1 MVEHVYH
8 PGVADVD
15 EEPHRNAWLRRGILL
30 LVAVP
35 LVAVIASAAASL
47 IPDRL
52 ILDSLVE
59 GVQRSAI
66 IDVPQVGVS
75 GRGVDVF
82 SDCIALTMGLGD
94 TDGGLAT
101 NWLRS
106 PTLGSCDVAIESIRR
121 YGDGQGLSGGYEY
134 FRYWHGYT
142 AVSRP
147 LVAAIGVSG
156 ARIVLFWALIGV
168 LAVFARRLWR
178 FHGAIAPIALLGPF
192 LLTSDTVELARSL
205 PHGLPALVAIAGAWG
220 VHRAAAGPEPDGPR
234 APWSRADDLRLATV
248 AFVSGATY
256 VYVDLLTTPP
266 GAWALVTC
274 AALLASARRLGGTRL
289 AGRGGLVA
297 AAWIIAWVWTWVSK
311 WMIAAT
317 VLGIDRV
324 RESVGDAVDERI
336 AGEREYLDLSLFS
349 SIELN
354 VETWLRH
361 PLTPAVLVA
370 IAVGTLLAW
379 RSAAHRRVWRS
390 RLIVAAPAL
399 LPLLW
404 FEVLRNHSLVH
415 VLFVH
420 RSLGVTAGIVALAL
434 LVRPSSLRVQ
444 EPDEHDDPILSDEGV
459 PAHR

>member
-1 MVEHVYH
+1 
-8 PGVADVD
+8 VADVG
-15 EEPHRNAWLRRGILL
+15 EIPHRTTWFRRGILL
-30 LVAVP
+30 LIGVP
-35 LVAVIASAAASL
+35 LAAVVASATASL
-47 IPDRL
+47 VPDRL

-59 GVQRSAI
+59 GVERSAI

-82 SDCIALTMGLGD
+82 SDCIALTIGLGD
-94 TDGGLAT
+94 SDGGLAT

-106 PTLGSCDVAIESIRR
+106 PTLGSCEGAIESIER

-147 LVAAIGVSG
+147 LVAAVGVSG
-156 ARIVLFWALIGV
+156 ARIVLFWAFIGV

-178 FHGAIAPIALLGPF
+178 FHGPIAPVALLGPF

-220 VHRAAAGPEPDGPR
+220 VHRAAAGPEPDRPGV
-234 APWSRADDLRLATV
+234 PWNGSDDLRLATV
-248 AFVSGATY
+248 AFVSGAMY

-274 AALLASARRLGGTRL
+274 VALLASARRLEGTRL
-289 AGRGGLVA
+289 AGRGALVA
-297 AAWIIAWVWTWVSK
+297 AAWITGWVWTWVSK
-311 WMIAAT
+311 WVIAAA

-324 RESVGDAVDERI
+324 RDSVGDAVDERL

-370 IAVGTLLAW
+370 VAIGTLLTR
-379 RSAAHRRVWRS
+379 RSAGHWQVWRT

-420 RSLGVTAGIVALAL
+420 RSLGVSAGIVALAL
-434 LVRPSSLRVQ
+434 LVGPSSLRVR
-444 EPDEHDDPILSDEGV
+444 ESDPPDDPILSDAGAR
-459 PAHR
+459 AHR